1 MKRFGIFLLVNIVA
15 VATLTL
21 VAAVI
26 CHVCGFDLSEIF
38 EDGSYTALF
47 VFAFIFG
54 MAGALISL
62 CLSKTIVKLTMRCRT
77 IDGSE
82 GYAERWLVDT
92 VGELALKAGI
102 KMPEVAIYPGEANA
116 FATGARRNAALVAV
130 STGIM
135 EQMTREELKA
145 VLAHEISHVS
155 NGDMV
160 TMALAQGI
168 INTFVIF
175 FSHILAHVVRSAI
188 SEKGERR
195 RSSGGYFLHHLIVQV
210 FQLLFGFL
218 ASLIL
223 LWYSRKREFA
233 ADEGAARL
241 MGSPFSMV
249 AALRRLENLQPG
261 ILPDSIKA
269 FGITGKK
276 SSIFSTHPSIDERV
290 DALMNLQIVP
300 GL

>member
-1 MKRFGIFLLVNIVA
+1 MKRLSLFFFVNIVA
-15 VATLTL
+15 VATLTA
-21 VAAVI
+21 VAALI
-26 CHVCGFDLSEIF
+26 CRFCGIDLTEVLD
-38 EDGSYTALF
+38 DGAYSTLF
-47 VFAFIFG
+47 VFAFVFG
-54 MAGALISL
+54 MAGSLISL
-62 CLSKTIVKLTMRCRT
+62 FLSKTIVKLTMRCRT
-77 IDGSE
+77 IDGTE

-92 VGELALKAGI
+92 VSELAGRAGI

-135 EQMTREELKA
+135 EQMTRDELKA
-145 VLAHEISHVS
+145 VLAHEVSHVS

-160 TMALAQGI
+160 TMSLAQGV

-175 FSHILAHVVRSAI
+175 FSHVLAHVIRLAM

-195 RSSGGYFLHHLIVQV
+195 RSSGGYFLHHLLVQI
-210 FQLLFGFL
+210 FQLVFGLL
-218 ASLIL
+218 ASIL
-223 LWYSRKREFA
+223 LFWYSRKREFA

-241 MGSPFSMV
+241 MGSPFLMI
-249 AALRRLENLQPG
+249 AALRRLDNLQPG
-261 ILPDSIKA
+261 VLPDSIKA
-269 FGITGKK
+269 FGIAGRK

-290 DALMNLQIVP
+290 EALMKLQTVP